1 MNTSIKSLCISFL
14 FICFCAFAKAQN
26 NPPTIPVDTVVFKLG
41 VGEYQKINDV
51 EVTFIEILEDSRCPK
66 DVSCVWAGQ
75 AKIKVRVNEKGVAP
89 VEKELIFNASG
100 KDVFI
105 HTSETTVIKALR
117 LSPYPN
123 TSMSSRDR
131 IYYLEVIG

>member
-1 MNTSIKSLCISFL
+1 
-14 FICFCAFAKAQN
+14 CAFAKAQN
-26 NPPTIPVDTVVFKLG
+26 IPSTPSVDTLELKLEI
-41 VGEYQKINDV
+41 GECQKVNNIK
-51 EVTFIEILEDSRCPK
+51 VTFLEVLEDSRCPK
-66 DVSCVWAGQ
+66 GVSCVWAGQ
-75 AKIKVRVNEKGVAP
+75 AKIKVRIKEKGLAP

-123 TSMSSRDR
+123 TSIPFRDR
-131 IYYLEVIG
+131 VYYLEVSA